1 MSEFAQHVFQGVT
14 PDKYD
19 LLVEKA
25 RASGIEL
32 SGNSGTASKFGV
44 EISWSY
50 SPEAQELTL
59 QCLKCPFFMK
69 KADLDAKIDTLVR
82 ENLA

>member
-1 MSEFAQHVFQGVT
+1 MSEFAKHVFQGIT
-14 PDKYD
+14 PDKYA

-25 RASGIEL
+25 RAAGIEL

-44 EISWSY
+44 EIAWNY
-50 SPEAQELTL
+50 SPESQELTL
-59 QCLKCPFFMK
+59 QCLKAPFIMK
-69 KADLDAKIDTLVR
+69 KADVDAKIETLVR